1 MATPAQITANR
12 ANAHFSTGPRSVEGK
27 AASSRNSLKL
37 GLTAQSL
44 IIPGEDPAEFDQFIA
59 GHEQKFQPV
68 GPVEEEL
75 LEVLIRS
82 AWMKRRYARIEA
94 DYLSARIA
102 ALPEGTEYPL
112 GAVMIQDAA
121 AGNTLQKIFRR
132 QQAAPRD
139 WYKAIETLS
148 RIQAN
153 RRNAEAQAPAG
164 IGAPA
169 PPLPNRVR
177 SENPPRPPAC
187 PAAPPE
193 INLALRL

>member
-75 LEVLIRS
+75 
-82 AWMKRRYARIEA
+82 
-94 DYLSARIA
+94 
-102 ALPEGTEYPL
+102 
-112 GAVMIQDAA
+112 
-121 AGNTLQKIFRR
+121 
-132 QQAAPRD
+132 
-139 WYKAIETLS
+139 ETLS